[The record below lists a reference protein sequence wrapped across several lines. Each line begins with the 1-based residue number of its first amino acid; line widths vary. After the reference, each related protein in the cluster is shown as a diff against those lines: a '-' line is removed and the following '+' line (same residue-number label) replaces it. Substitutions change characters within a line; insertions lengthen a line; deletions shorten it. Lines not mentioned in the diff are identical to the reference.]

1 MEGCDDICSYVIANQ
16 VRFRSVFVGRGS
28 ILIFRLSFSSFFTTQ
43 LLKNV
48 FKEIQKLAYG
58 ALQNQVQER
67 ITSDDKR
74 IENELIA
81 RRDIMKIK
89 FNLKIE
95 NMMFSIAMQSA
106 ELPPIIKIGNEKSEK
121 ILELWNLQQQSPGKL
136 LINYD

>member
-1 MEGCDDICSYVIANQ
+1 M
-16 VRFRSVFVGRGS
+16 
-28 ILIFRLSFSSFFTTQ
+28 
-43 LLKNV
+43 
-48 FKEIQKLAYG
+48 AYG

-106 ELPPIIKIGNEKSEK
+106 ELPAIIKIGNEKSEK
-121 ILELWNLQQQSPGKL
+121 ILELWHLQQQSPGKL
-136 LINYD
+136 LINYDSLFMIH

>member
-1 MEGCDDICSYVIANQ
+1 M
-16 VRFRSVFVGRGS
+16 
-28 ILIFRLSFSSFFTTQ
+28 
-43 LLKNV
+43 
-48 FKEIQKLAYG
+48 AYG

-95 NMMFSIAMQSA
+95 NMMFSIAMQSS
-106 ELPPIIKIGNEKSEK
+106 ELPPVIKIGNEKSEK

-136 LINYD
+136 LMTHNS

>member
-1 MEGCDDICSYVIANQ
+1 M
-16 VRFRSVFVGRGS
+16 
-28 ILIFRLSFSSFFTTQ
+28 
-43 LLKNV
+43 

-89 FNLKIE
+89 FNSKIE
-95 NMMFSIAMQSA
+95 NMMFAIAMRSEIPKMTEMA
-106 ELPPIIKIGNEKSEK
+106 NEKSEK
-121 ILELWNLQQQSPGKL
+121 ILELWNLQQQSHGK
-136 LINYD
+136 

>member
-1 MEGCDDICSYVIANQ
+1 M
-16 VRFRSVFVGRGS
+16 
-28 ILIFRLSFSSFFTTQ
+28 
-43 LLKNV
+43 
-48 FKEIQKLAYG
+48 AYG

-121 ILELWNLQQQSPGKL
+121 ILELWHLQQQSPGKL
-136 LINYD
+136 LMAHNS

>member
-1 MEGCDDICSYVIANQ
+1 MEGCDDIFSHVIANQ

-28 ILIFRLSFSSFFTTQ
+28 ILNFRLSFSSFFTAQ

-106 ELPPIIKIGNEKSEK
+106 ELPPVIKIGNEKSEK
-121 ILELWNLQQQSPGKL
+121 ILELWHLQQQSPGK
-136 LINYD
+136 

>member
-1 MEGCDDICSYVIANQ
+1 MICFCQQTGYSPYSIDIFIIFHRGA
-16 VRFRSVFVGRGS
+16 SVKKYF
-28 ILIFRLSFSSFFTTQ
+28 
-43 LLKNV
+43 
-48 FKEIQKLAYG
+48 EDIQKLAYG

-106 ELPPIIKIGNEKSEK
+106 ELPPIIQIGNEKSEK
-121 ILELWNLQQQSPGKL
+121 ILEAWNLQQ
-136 LINYD
+136 

>member
-1 MEGCDDICSYVIANQ
+1 M
-16 VRFRSVFVGRGS
+16 
-28 ILIFRLSFSSFFTTQ
+28 
-43 LLKNV
+43 
-48 FKEIQKLAYG
+48 AYG

-95 NMMFSIAMQSA
+95 NMFAIAMQS
-106 ELPPIIKIGNEKSEK
+106 ELPKMSEMDNEKFEK
-121 ILELWNLQQQSPGKL
+121 IRELWNLQQKSHGKWPVD
-136 LINYD
+136 YDS